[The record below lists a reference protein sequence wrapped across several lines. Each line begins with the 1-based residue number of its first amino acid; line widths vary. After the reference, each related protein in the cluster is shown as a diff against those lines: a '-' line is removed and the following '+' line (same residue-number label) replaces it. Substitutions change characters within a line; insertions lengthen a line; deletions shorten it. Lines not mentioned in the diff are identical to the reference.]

1 MIRRPPRSTRT
12 DTLFPY
18 TTLFRS
24 IVGGNLFVSTNIGSD
39 SESTIAQ
46 TYGRDA
52 ETGVATASETRT
64 STSGAAAD
72 HGNAQA
78 TLSGTV
84 QGGTYRTAASG
95 DATVTESEE
104 ESAGNECVR
113 MVNFSWSPYT
123 Q

>member
-39 SESTIAQ
+39 SESTIEQ

-64 STSGAAAD
+64 STSGAAAAQ
-72 HGNAQA
+72 GNAQA
-78 TLSGTV
+78 TISGTV
-84 QGGTYRTAASG
+84 EGGTYLNAGRGAAK
-95 DATVTESEE
+95 VTLTGVS
-104 ESAGNECVR
+104 R
-113 MVNFSWSPYT
+113 
-123 Q
+123 